1 MFFIVTPFQ
10 KVALPASLRDLLILA
25 ESNFENKSKRQNFIL
40 CCKILRNLL
49 LLSPGKQLDLKR
61 VIFEYK
67 CQLFLIFFAYLKLP
81 VTKYSGQTKEEAE
94 KKC

>member
-1 MFFIVTPFQ
+1 MLYNFTKIF
-10 KVALPASLRDLLILA
+10 AS
-25 ESNFENKSKRQNFIL
+25 FT
-40 CCKILRNLL
+40 
-49 LLSPGKQLDLKR
+49 GKKLDLKR

>member
-1 MFFIVTPFQ
+1 MNDFIFSGVFNSLQLTALVLAGSPQIKKKIIKIQYCFMFFIVTPFQ

-49 LLSPGKQLDLKR
+49 LLSPANNL
-61 VIFEYK
+61 
-67 CQLFLIFFAYLKLP
+67 
-81 VTKYSGQTKEEAE
+81 T
-94 KKC
+94 

>member
-1 MFFIVTPFQ
+1 MFIVTPFQ

-25 ESNFENKSKRQNFIL
+25 ESNFENKSKD
-40 CCKILRNLL
+40 KILYYAVNFTKFVA
-49 LLSPGKQLDLKR
+49 SFTGKKLDLKR